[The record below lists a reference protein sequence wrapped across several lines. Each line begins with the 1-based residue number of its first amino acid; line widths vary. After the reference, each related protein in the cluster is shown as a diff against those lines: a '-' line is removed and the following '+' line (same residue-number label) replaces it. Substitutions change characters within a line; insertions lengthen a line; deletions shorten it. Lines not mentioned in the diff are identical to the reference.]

1 MVSILQALIWQM
13 VVVAAIVLVCYL
25 AMRKEV

>member
-25 AMRKEV
+25 TMRKEV